1 MDYTTNSNYFYD
13 QDGNY
18 ICKYSLV
25 INGEV
30 SEQHSITESVSAHLD
45 RLDEM
50 NMDYYIFEARA
61 INFLLEQAA
70 K

>member
-1 MDYTTNSNYFYD
+1 MMKYPDSAMFLF
-13 QDGNY
+13 GLVKR
-18 ICKYSLV
+18 CRKYSLV